1 LSDFSDGVGEGYS
14 GAFLFLERKLATQQ
28 VQHEDTS
35 HKTNFLCYKNPDL
48 CYSSL
53 KFKKMKANSKNI
65 ISELSYYRL
74 LLLDFLRES
83 HPERTNDS
91 RFIATRAEVAAETY
105 SKAIMNGSNDTQAEN
120 EALLILFEGL
130 YFSKYDTIV
139 NILWNEFSNEIPEE
153 DAREAAL
160 NLLSQLE
167 FVFSSYT
174 LSDDFIYEL
183 EYDLLY
189 TELTGAIELIIKNG
203 ELRMIVNS

>member
-1 LSDFSDGVGEGYS
+1 
-14 GAFLFLERKLATQQ
+14 
-28 VQHEDTS
+28 
-35 HKTNFLCYKNPDL
+35 
-48 CYSSL
+48 
-53 KFKKMKANSKNI
+53 MKANSKNI
-65 ISELSYYRL
+65 IPELSYYRL
-74 LLLDFLRES
+74 LLLDFLRVS
-83 HPERTNDS
+83 HPERLDDS
-91 RFIATRAEVAAETY
+91 RFIASRAEAAAETY

-120 EALLILFEGL
+120 EALLVLFEGL

-160 NLLSQLE
+160 NLLPQLE

-174 LSDDFIYEL
+174 LSDDFIYEP

-189 TELTGAIELIIKNG
+189 TELTGAIELIMENG

>member
-1 LSDFSDGVGEGYS
+1 
-14 GAFLFLERKLATQQ
+14 
-28 VQHEDTS
+28 
-35 HKTNFLCYKNPDL
+35 
-48 CYSSL
+48 
-53 KFKKMKANSKNI
+53 MKASSKNI
-65 ISELSYYRL
+65 IPELSYYRL

-91 RFIATRAEVAAETY
+91 RFIATRAEAAAETY
-105 SKAIMNGSNDTQAEN
+105 SRAIMNGSNNTQAEN
-120 EALLILFEGL
+120 EALLVLFEGL
-130 YFSKYDTIV
+130 FFSKYDTIV

-174 LSDDFIYEL
+174 LSDDFVYEP

-189 TELTGAIELIIKNG
+189 TELTGAIQLIMEN
-203 ELRMIVNS
+203 